1 MLDFSTFYGK
11 KKKPMQDIQSMLP
24 YIDIAFHCKLLSLKQ
39 SAMQYVA
46 THPVP
51 SRLLALARVGLG
63 QEQ

>member
-1 MLDFSTFYGK
+1 
-11 KKKPMQDIQSMLP
+11 MQDIQSMLP